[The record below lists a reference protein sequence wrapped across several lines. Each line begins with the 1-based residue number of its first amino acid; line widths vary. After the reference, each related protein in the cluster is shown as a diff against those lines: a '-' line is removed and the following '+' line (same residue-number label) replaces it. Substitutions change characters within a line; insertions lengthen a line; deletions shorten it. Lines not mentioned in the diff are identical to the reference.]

1 MLVCVRVMRGEKAR
15 VLPSAALCDTRR
27 TVHCVQP
34 PSSFHL
40 RPAAA
45 AAHELEQVLRAQRVL
60 FLITDHITSFSI
72 RHVGGDYFNEVTT

>member
-1 MLVCVRVMRGEKAR
+1 MLVCVRVMRREKAR

-34 PSSFHL
+34 PSSLHL

-45 AAHELEQVLRAQRVL
+45 AKLVQVLRAQRVL
-60 FLITDHITSFSI
+60 FLITDHITSFSV
-72 RHVGGDYFNEVTT
+72 RHVGGDLFNEITT